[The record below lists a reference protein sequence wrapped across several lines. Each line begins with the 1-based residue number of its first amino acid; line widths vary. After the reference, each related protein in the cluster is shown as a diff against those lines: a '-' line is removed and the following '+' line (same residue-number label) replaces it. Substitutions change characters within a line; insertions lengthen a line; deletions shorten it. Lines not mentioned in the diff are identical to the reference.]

1 LNSLLDGQAGLERTV
16 PTSFPPVAAPVRRE
30 MRLARGGDTVRN
42 TGMPPERILRGDC
55 MILLGAILFVIG
67 LIASIYILWVV
78 GLILLAIGVVLALL
92 GRSGRPVGGRSHWY

>member
-1 LNSLLDGQAGLERTV
+1 
-16 PTSFPPVAAPVRRE
+16 
-30 MRLARGGDTVRN
+30 
-42 TGMPPERILRGDC
+42 

-78 GLILLAIGVVLALL
+78 GLILLAIGVVFALL